1 MFEYRLCWTIKL
13 RCWFLDEVHE
23 IILLSFNYQY
33 KAVTSSA
40 CQVHFLIL
48 FYPWFKSSPRCFL
61 LMEIAP
67 HSTPSSWDL
76 LFCVAQHSESISMT
90 DWSLYMHYN
99 HCFPCLLLQKV
110 NLCPVYLGSQTA
122 LCICG
127 HSKKST
133 KISWINK
140 WNRKYCCLCMQIVIF
155 LNDVFPI
162 LFCPYIIFNHVF
174 FCFYLS
180 HLQNLGHIMQ
190 HLGELHVISLN
201 PPQFHDILI

>member
-1 MFEYRLCWTIKL
+1 MKFVK
-13 RCWFLDEVHE
+13 
-23 IILLSFNYQY
+23 SF
-33 KAVTSSA
+33 
-40 CQVHFLIL
+40 
-48 FYPWFKSSPRCFL
+48 CFL
-61 LMEIAP
+61 LIINTKQLQAVLVKYTFLFCSTHGSSLHPDVSSWWKLLLTPLPPAETFYSVW
-67 HSTPSSWDL
+67 HSTLNLSPWL
-76 LFCVAQHSESISMT
+76 IG
-90 DWSLYMHYN
+90 HYICIIIIAF
-99 HCFPCLLLQKV
+99 HVFFSRRQTS
-110 NLCPVYLGSQTA
+110 CPVYLGSQTA

-162 LFCPYIIFNHVF
+162 LFCPYIIFNRVF